1 MNKSLIAVIVAI
13 GCSFNTCFAYEYVFK
28 SKDSTDF
35 YDATSVDTT
44 VITVPKSKT
53 TGIRTTPNAIYNL
66 NSSGL
71 IQNVLPKFEYVEKTT
86 LSDVLET
93 DGSIGRLKINA
104 IDLNI
109 KVYEGTTE
117 ASMKKGLGH
126 FVSSDY
132 YEGNICIAGHNR
144 GVNSNFGKLKK
155 LEIGDKITYKTK
167 LGSKNYKVTSI
178 EKISADDFSKLSATQ
193 KNKITLIT
201 CVENQPMLRLCVQAE
216 EI

>member
-44 VITVPKSKT
+44 MITVPKSKT

-167 LGSKNYKVTSI
+167 LGTKNYKVTSI

>member
-1 MNKSLIAVIVAI
+1 MNKSLLAVMIAI

-28 SKDSTDF
+28 AKDTVDF

-44 VITVPKSKT
+44 VISVPKNKT
-53 TGIRTTPNAIYNL
+53 IGIRTIPNAVYNL
-66 NSSGL
+66 NTSGL
-71 IQNVLPKFEYVEKTT
+71 IQDVLPKFEYAEKTT

-104 IDLNI
+104 IDLNL

-117 ASMKKGLGH
+117 TSMKKGLGH
-126 FVSSDY
+126 FISSDY
-132 YEGNICIAGHNR
+132 YEGNVCIAGHNR
-144 GVNSNFGKLKK
+144 GVNTNFGKLKK

-178 EKISADDFSKLSATQ
+178 EKISADDFSKLTSTQ
-193 KNKITLIT
+193 QNKITLIT

>member
-1 MNKSLIAVIVAI
+1 MNKSLVAVMIAI

-28 SKDSTDF
+28 AKDTVDF

-44 VITVPKSKT
+44 VISVPKNKT
-53 TGIRTTPNAIYNL
+53 IGIRTTPNIVYNL
-66 NSSGL
+66 NTSGL
-71 IQNVLPKFEYVEKTT
+71 IQDVLPKFEYTEKTT

-104 IDLNI
+104 IDLNL

-117 ASMKKGLGH
+117 TSMKKGLGH
-126 FVSSDY
+126 FISSDY
-132 YEGNICIAGHNR
+132 YEGNVCIAGHNR
-144 GVNSNFGKLKK
+144 GVNTNFGKLKK

-178 EKISADDFSKLSATQ
+178 EKISADDFSKLTSTQ
-193 KNKITLIT
+193 QNKITLIT

>member
-44 VITVPKSKT
+44 MITVPKSKT

-126 FVSSDY
+126 FVFSDY
-132 YEGNICIAGHNR
+132 YEGNVCIAGHNR

>member
-1 MNKSLIAVIVAI
+1 MNKSLVAVMIAI

-28 SKDSTDF
+28 AKDTVDF

-44 VITVPKSKT
+44 VISVPKNKT
-53 TGIRTTPNAIYNL
+53 IGIRTIPNAVYNL
-66 NSSGL
+66 NTSGL
-71 IQNVLPKFEYVEKTT
+71 IQDVLPKFEYAEKTT

-104 IDLNI
+104 IDLNL

-117 ASMKKGLGH
+117 TSMKKGLGH

-132 YEGNICIAGHNR
+132 YEGNVCIAGHNR
-144 GVNSNFGKLKK
+144 GVNTNFGKLKK

-167 LGSKNYKVTSI
+167 LGNKNYKVTSI
-178 EKISADDFSKLSATQ
+178 EKISADDFSKLTSTQ
-193 KNKITLIT
+193 QNKITLIT

>member
-1 MNKSLIAVIVAI
+1 MNKSLVAVMIAI

-28 SKDSTDF
+28 AKDTVDF

-44 VITVPKSKT
+44 VISVPKNKT
-53 TGIRTTPNAIYNL
+53 IGIRTIPNAVYNL
-66 NSSGL
+66 NTSGL
-71 IQNVLPKFEYVEKTT
+71 IQDVLPKFEYAEKTT

-104 IDLNI
+104 IDLNL

-117 ASMKKGLGH
+117 TSMKKGLGH
-126 FVSSDY
+126 FISSDY
-132 YEGNICIAGHNR
+132 YEGNVCIAGHNR
-144 GVNSNFGKLKK
+144 GVNTNFGKLKK

-167 LGSKNYKVTSI
+167 LGNKNYKVTSI
-178 EKISADDFSKLSATQ
+178 EKISADDFSKLTSTQ
-193 KNKITLIT
+193 QNKITLIT

>member
-1 MNKSLIAVIVAI
+1 MNKSLVAVMIVI

-28 SKDSTDF
+28 AKDTVDF

-44 VITVPKSKT
+44 VISVSKNKT
-53 TGIRTTPNAIYNL
+53 IGIRTTPNAVYNL
-66 NSSGL
+66 NASGL
-71 IQNVLPKFEYVEKTT
+71 IQDVLPKFEYVKKTT

-104 IDLNI
+104 IDLNL

-132 YEGNICIAGHNR
+132 YEGNVCIAGHNR
-144 GVNSNFGKLKK
+144 GVNTNFGKLKK

-167 LGSKNYKVTSI
+167 LGSKNYKITSI
-178 EKISADDFSKLSATQ
+178 EKISADDFSKLTSTQ
-193 KNKITLIT
+193 QNKITLIT

>member
-167 LGSKNYKVTSI
+167 LGTKNYKVTSI

>member
-1 MNKSLIAVIVAI
+1 MNKSLLAVMIAI

-28 SKDSTDF
+28 AKDTVDF

-44 VITVPKSKT
+44 VISVPKNKT
-53 TGIRTTPNAIYNL
+53 IGIRTTPNIVYNL
-66 NSSGL
+66 NTSGL
-71 IQNVLPKFEYVEKTT
+71 IQDVLPKFEYTEKTT

-104 IDLNI
+104 IDLNL

-117 ASMKKGLGH
+117 TSMKKGLGH
-126 FVSSDY
+126 FISSDY
-132 YEGNICIAGHNR
+132 YEGNVCIAGHNR
-144 GVNSNFGKLKK
+144 GVNTNFGKLKK

-178 EKISADDFSKLSATQ
+178 EKISADDFSKLTSTQ
-193 KNKITLIT
+193 QNKITLIT

>member
-28 SKDSTDF
+28 AKDSTDF

-44 VITVPKSKT
+44 IISVPKSKS

-71 IQNVLPKFEYVEKTT
+71 IQDVLPKFEYVEKTT

-104 IDLNI
+104 IDLNL

>member
-1 MNKSLIAVIVAI
+1 MNKSLVAVMIAI

-28 SKDSTDF
+28 AKDTVDF

-44 VITVPKSKT
+44 VISVPKNKT
-53 TGIRTTPNAIYNL
+53 IGIRTIPNAVYNL
-66 NSSGL
+66 NTSGL
-71 IQNVLPKFEYVEKTT
+71 IQDVLPKFEYTEKTT

-104 IDLNI
+104 IDLNL

-117 ASMKKGLGH
+117 TSMKKGLGH

-132 YEGNICIAGHNR
+132 YEGNVCIAGHNR
-144 GVNSNFGKLKK
+144 GVNTNFGKLKK

-167 LGSKNYKVTSI
+167 LGNKNYKVTSI
-178 EKISADDFSKLSATQ
+178 EKISADDFSKLTSTQ
-193 KNKITLIT
+193 QNKITLIT

>member
-1 MNKSLIAVIVAI
+1 MNKSLVAVMIAI

-28 SKDSTDF
+28 AKDTVDF

-44 VITVPKSKT
+44 VISVPKNKT
-53 TGIRTTPNAIYNL
+53 IGIRTIPNAVYNL
-66 NSSGL
+66 NTSGL
-71 IQNVLPKFEYVEKTT
+71 IQDVLPKFEYAEKTT

-104 IDLNI
+104 IDLNL

-117 ASMKKGLGH
+117 TSMKKGLGH
-126 FVSSDY
+126 FISSDY
-132 YEGNICIAGHNR
+132 YEGNVCIAGHNR
-144 GVNSNFGKLKK
+144 GVNTNFGKLKK

-178 EKISADDFSKLSATQ
+178 EKISADDFSKLTSTQ
-193 KNKITLIT
+193 QNKITLIT

>member
-35 YDATSVDTT
+35 YDTTSVDTT
-44 VITVPKSKT
+44 VISVPKSKS
-53 TGIRTTPNAIYNL
+53 TGIRTTPNAVYNL

-71 IQNVLPKFEYVEKTT
+71 IQDVLPKFDYIEKTT

-104 IDLNI
+104 IDLNL

-155 LEIGDKITYKTK
+155 LELGDKITYKTK
-167 LGSKNYKVTSI
+167 LGTKNYKVTSI

>member
-71 IQNVLPKFEYVEKTT
+71 IQDVLPKFEYIEKTT

-104 IDLNI
+104 IDLNL

-132 YEGNICIAGHNR
+132 YEGNVCIAGHNR

-167 LGSKNYKVTSI
+167 LGTKNYKVTSI

>member
-1 MNKSLIAVIVAI
+1 MNKSLVAVMIAI

-28 SKDSTDF
+28 AKDTVDF

-44 VITVPKSKT
+44 VISVPKNKAI
-53 TGIRTTPNAIYNL
+53 GIRTTPNIVYNL
-66 NSSGL
+66 NTSGL
-71 IQNVLPKFEYVEKTT
+71 IQDVLPKFEYTEKTT

-93 DGSIGRLKINA
+93 DESIGRLKINA
-104 IDLNI
+104 IDLNL

-117 ASMKKGLGH
+117 TSMKKGLGH

-132 YEGNICIAGHNR
+132 YEGNVCIAGHNR
-144 GVNSNFGKLKK
+144 GVNTNFGKLKK

-178 EKISADDFSKLSATQ
+178 EKISADDFSKLTSTQ
-193 KNKITLIT
+193 QNKITLIT

>member
-28 SKDSTDF
+28 SKDTTDF

-44 VITVPKSKT
+44 IITVPKSKT

-71 IQNVLPKFEYVEKTT
+71 IQDVLPKFEYVEKTT

-93 DGSIGRLKINA
+93 DGSIGRLKINS
-104 IDLNI
+104 IDLNL

-126 FVSSDY
+126 FASSDY
-132 YEGNICIAGHNR
+132 YEGNVCIAGHNR

>member
-1 MNKSLIAVIVAI
+1 MNKSLVAVMIAI

-28 SKDSTDF
+28 AKDTVDF

-44 VITVPKSKT
+44 VISVPKNKAI
-53 TGIRTTPNAIYNL
+53 GIRTTPNIVYNL
-66 NSSGL
+66 NTSGL
-71 IQNVLPKFEYVEKTT
+71 IQDVLPKFEYTEKTT

-93 DGSIGRLKINA
+93 DESIGRLKINA
-104 IDLNI
+104 IDLNL
-109 KVYEGTTE
+109 KFYEGTTE
-117 ASMKKGLGH
+117 TSMKKGLGH

-132 YEGNICIAGHNR
+132 YEGNVCIAGHNR
-144 GVNSNFGKLKK
+144 GVNTNFGKLKK

-178 EKISADDFSKLSATQ
+178 EKISADDFSKLTSTQ
-193 KNKITLIT
+193 QNKITLIT